1 MKKTS
6 VYIISI
12 TAALALLLCA
22 CGARTGNMADDVK
35 DDVEDAGKQVVDGA
49 GDITDEVADGV
60 KDMTGSD
67 GIVRDDD
74 GIIDDD
80 DTGRVNQNG
89 ASTVDG
95 VGDGMPDDVPGMTD
109 TGESINAG
117 SNSLDADTDDSIG
130 ANTTDEAPTA
140 R

>member
-6 VYIISI
+6 IYII
-12 TAALALLLCA
+12 TAAAALSLLCA
-22 CGARTGNMADDVK
+22 CGARTGNIADDVK
-35 DDVEDAGKQVVDGA
+35 DDVEDAGKQVVDGV
-49 GDITDEVADGV
+49 GDITDEVTDGV

-67 GIVRDDD
+67 GVVRDDD
-74 GIIDDD
+74 GIIDDN
-80 DTGRVNQNG
+80 DTGRVNG
-89 ASTVDG
+89 AGTVDG

-130 ANTTDEAPTA
+130 ANTTDKAPTA